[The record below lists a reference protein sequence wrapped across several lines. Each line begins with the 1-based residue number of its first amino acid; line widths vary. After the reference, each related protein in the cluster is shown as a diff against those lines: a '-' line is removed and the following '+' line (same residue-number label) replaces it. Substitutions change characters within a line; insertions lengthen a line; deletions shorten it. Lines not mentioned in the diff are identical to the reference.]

1 MVFKKRFRIILIDAI
16 VETLLFYVIIITFM
30 NNLLNAP
37 LTSSTFILFVIIGIT
52 SYVLYEVVKSVF
64 K

>member
-1 MVFKKRFRIILIDAI
+1 MVFKKRFRIILIDAV

-37 LTSSTFILFVIIGIT
+37 LTLSTFIFFVIIGII
-52 SYVLYEVVKSVF
+52 SYVLYEIVKSVF
-64 K
+64 R